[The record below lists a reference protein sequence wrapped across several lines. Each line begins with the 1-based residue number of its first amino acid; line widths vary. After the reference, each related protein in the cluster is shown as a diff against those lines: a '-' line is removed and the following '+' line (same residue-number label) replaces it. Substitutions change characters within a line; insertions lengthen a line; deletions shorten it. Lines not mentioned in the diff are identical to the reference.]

1 LKLRFLSGLRQLK
14 VKVNNMTMEKRAK
27 RLILI
32 SEFELDLLKLYEKY
46 STLLTEEETNAAVQR
61 FMHATTNTGR

>member
-1 LKLRFLSGLRQLK
+1 
-14 VKVNNMTMEKRAK
+14 MTMEKRAK